1 MNRRKFLA
9 SLGVALCAVLLF
21 GMDEDEAQLG
31 RPSRGPARRI
41 LRRRFRRRVVVRII
55 NGRPFWVVPV
65 ALAVGWELVHETRVV
80 LVKETRFIE
89 QEGKKVEV
97 VVVQDSV
104 GRTEQIGIIRED
116 TPENTVNLQ
125 GSEIP
130 ESDFTTPGVE

>member
-9 SLGVALCAVLLF
+9 SLGVALCASLLF
-21 GMDEDEAQLG
+21 CMDEDEAQLG
-31 RPSRGPARRI
+31 RPSRGPARRN
-41 LRRRFRRRVVVRII
+41 LRRRFRRRVDVRII

-65 ALAVGWELVHETRVV
+65 ALAVGWELVHENRVV